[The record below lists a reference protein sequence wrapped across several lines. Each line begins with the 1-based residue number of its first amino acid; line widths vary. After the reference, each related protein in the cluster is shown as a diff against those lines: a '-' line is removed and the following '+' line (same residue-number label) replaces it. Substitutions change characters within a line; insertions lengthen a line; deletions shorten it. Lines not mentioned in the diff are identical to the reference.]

1 MQTTSSPDITLA
13 LPAYNEGQNIA
24 KVLDDCVAALADL
37 GRSWEILVIDNHS
50 SDDTAAR
57 VREYAARQ
65 AGIRLIVHDANRM
78 YSGSC
83 RTAMQEA
90 RGAFIAIM
98 DSDGQ
103 MDPRDLQAFLDQLAG
118 GCGIAFGWRKERRD
132 PLFRLGI
139 SLFFNAL
146 GKWRL
151 GFPLHDLNCGIRMF
165 TRAYCAAAEIR
176 HAINMVNP
184 ELYVRAR
191 QGHFAIG
198 EVAVRHRE
206 RKAGKTSHDLFKLW
220 KIFRDVDRY
229 MRALQGDLKASRGEP
244 GK

>member
-1 MQTTSSPDITLA
+1 MQATSNPNITLA

-24 KVLDDCVAALADL
+24 KVLDDCVAALTNL
-37 GRSWEILVIDNHS
+37 GRTWEILVIDNHS
-50 SDDTAAR
+50 RDDTAAR

-65 AGIRLIVHDANRM
+65 PAVRLFVHETNRM

-90 RGAFIAIM
+90 RGKFIAIM

-103 MDPRDLQAFLDQLAG
+103 MDPRDLPAFLDKLADG
-118 GCGIAFGWRKERRD
+118 GGIVFGWRQERHD

-139 SLFFNAL
+139 SMFFNTL

-151 GFPLHDLNCGIRMF
+151 GFPLHDLNCGLRMF
-165 TRAYCAAAEIR
+165 TREYCNAVEIR
-176 HAINMVNP
+176 HTINMVNP
-184 ELYVRAR
+184 ELYVRAK
-191 QGHFAIG
+191 QNQFAVG
-198 EVAVRHRE
+198 EVVVRHQE

-220 KIFRDVDRY
+220 KSFRDVDRY
-229 MRALQGDLKASRGEP
+229 MRALQNDLNASRHNAAR
-244 GK
+244 